1 VLTPQLQQAIR
12 LLQLSNQELIGTLQ
26 SEVAENP
33 FLDLAET
40 AMRPID
46 RASAERASGEW
57 ASGERALAE
66 RAPPTAASSEPQLPP
81 GKAGS
86 TGDATGDWEQ
96 PRAPLALDQQLHS
109 RRHDQGGD
117 DQRSL
122 EGRFSEAPSLREELR
137 RQLGMLGGPAA
148 VRALATTLTD
158 WIDDDGYLRDSD
170 EEVARRMGASIERVT
185 AARALLQRCEPIG
198 VGARDLAECL
208 GLQLAER
215 DRLDPAMR
223 RLLDNLPLLAK
234 ADWPALLRLCGVDR
248 EDLEEMV
255 AELKALDPRPGHLY
269 PSEQI
274 TAILPDIVVFR
285 TGPDHWRIEL
295 NGEALPRLVVDGDYF
310 AELGKS
316 RLELRQKEFVQER
329 YQNATWLAKALDQ
342 RSRTILK
349 VGRAIFARQRAFL
362 AEGPKSL
369 RPLVLRDIA
378 TATGLHESTVSRAT
392 NQKYAATPHGTFPL
406 KYFFSTAIASKDGGA
421 DHSAEVIRQQIKL
434 MIQKED
440 PQAVL
445 SDDQIVS
452 RLGDAGIVIA
462 RRTVAKYREALG
474 IASSMQ
480 RRRSKAMAR

>member
-1 VLTPQLQQAIR
+1 MALGLRLDVRQTQGLVLTPQLQQAIR

-33 FLDLAET
+33 FLELADAVT
-40 AMRPID
+40 RPV
-46 RASAERASGEW
+46 
-57 ASGERALAE
+57 E
-66 RAPPTAASSEPQLPP
+66 RAPTAAAPGAEPYLPP
-81 GKAGS
+81 GPAS
-86 TGDATGDWEQ
+86 ATGDSAGDWEQ
-96 PRAPLALDQQLHS
+96 PRPPMAADQQLHG
-109 RRHDQGGD
+109 RRQGQDGD

-122 EGRFSEAPSLREELR
+122 EARFSEAPSLREELR
-137 RQLGMLGGPAA
+137 RQLGASAA
-148 VRALATTLTD
+148 PSPLRALAVTLTD
-158 WIDDDGYLRDSD
+158 WVDDDGYLRDTD
-170 EEVARRMGASIERVT
+170 EEIARRLGAGPAQVA
-185 AARALLQRCEPIG
+185 AARALLQRCEPLG
-198 VGARDLAECL
+198 VGARDLAGCL
-208 GLQLAER
+208 ALQLAER

-234 ADWPALLRLCGVDR
+234 ADWPALQRLCGVDR
-248 EDLEEMV
+248 EDLEDMV
-255 AELKALDPRPGHLY
+255 AELKALDPRPGHRY
-269 PSEQI
+269 PSEPA

-295 NGEALPRLVVDGDYF
+295 NREALPRLVVDGEYF

-316 RLELRQKEFVQER
+316 GLDLRQKEFVQER
-329 YQNATWLAKALDQ
+329 FQNATWLAKALDQ

-349 VGRAIFARQRAFL
+349 VGRAIFARQRDFL
-362 AEGPKSL
+362 AEGPRAL

-392 NQKYAATPHGTFPL
+392 SQKYAATPHGTFPL
-406 KYFFSTAIASKDGGA
+406 KYFFSTAIAGRDGSA
-421 DHSAEVIRQQIKL
+421 DHSAEVIRQKIKQ

-440 PQAVL
+440 PLAVL

-452 RLGDAGIVIA
+452 RLGEDGIVIA

-480 RRRSKAMAR
+480 RRRSKALAR